1 MPTGTAATSA
11 REFHLQ
17 ATHYLRKRILG
28 TAGNATYTLG
38 TIPSGANIV
47 RITTLV
53 RTVFSGGTPTLSAGP
68 SGTPAGYVAALGTL
82 VTAAGRNVGTLVAT
96 GTLGVDADTVI
107 TATVAGTP
115 TAGIADVEVEFTVD
129 NDK

>member
-28 TAGNATYTLG
+28 SGGNATYTLG
-38 TIPSGANIV
+38 TIPAGANIV
-47 RITTLV
+47 RISTAV
-53 RTVFSGGTPTLSAGP
+53 RVVLSGGTPTISFGP
-68 SGTPAGYVAALGTL
+68 SGTPAGYFAALGAP
-82 VTAAGRNVGTLVAT
+82 VTTVGRNNITLIAT
-96 GTLGVDADTVI
+96 ATLFPDADTVI

-115 TAGIADVEVEFTVD
+115 TAGTVDVEVEFTVD
-129 NDK
+129 NDR

>member
-17 ATHYLRKRILG
+17 TTHYLRKRILG

-38 TIPSGANIV
+38 TIPAGANIL
-47 RITTLV
+47 RISTAV
-53 RTVFSGGTPTLSAGP
+53 RTVFSGGTPTISFGP
-68 SGTPAGYVAALGTL
+68 SGTPAGYFALAGAPAT
-82 VTAAGRNVGTLVAT
+82 TAGRNNVTLIAT
-96 GTLGVDADTVI
+96 ATLFPDADTVI
-107 TATVAGTP
+107 TATTAGTP
-115 TAGIADVEVEFTVD
+115 TAGVLDVEVEFTVD